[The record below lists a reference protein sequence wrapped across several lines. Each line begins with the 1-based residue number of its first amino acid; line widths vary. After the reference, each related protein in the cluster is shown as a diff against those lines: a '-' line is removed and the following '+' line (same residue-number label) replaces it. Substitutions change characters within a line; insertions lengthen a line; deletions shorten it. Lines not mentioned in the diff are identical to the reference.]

1 MGISSSSANYKPLID
16 NHYFQAWYSGY
27 TCKPWNM
34 KTNTP
39 SIKEQLNACLK
50 EREQVADILQNEVNQ
65 ILAAALLRMQYAK
78 DNNNNNTADNSFQQP
93 EIYLKKAIDKI
104 RVLHYSLVK
113 EHSEMFC

>member
-1 MGISSSSANYKPLID
+1 
-16 NHYFQAWYSGY
+16 
-27 TCKPWNM
+27 M
-34 KTNTP
+34 KTNLP

-65 ILAAALLRMQYAK
+65 ILAAALLRMQCAK
-78 DNNNNNTADNSFQQP
+78 GSDNTRDNSFQQP

-113 EHSEMFC
+113 ENSEMFC